1 LAISCKL
8 NGEARGTLGKF
19 VRVSSLLTSV
29 ARLSGAREAKMSTND
44 TVDFRASDQI
54 PLATLRLGHR
64 WDALTAEH
72 VVMLRPKP
80 HDFSLH
86 SSQHYLALLNAYR
99 KDGETCADEL
109 PRSTLR
115 DGRGKLIFIPAGC
128 RLQGWA
134 QPGTMPVAFTAAY
147 LAPAIFSQLEVVE
160 RQLYPMLHFEHPLL
174 AQMML
179 QLDRILAQP
188 EIYSRM
194 YAESFAVVLASE
206 ILVSQAVDPAQGIRT
221 MRPQARG
228 GLANRQRKA
237 VCDYIEAN
245 LHQDISLAELAAIA
259 RLSPFHFCRAFKE
272 AVGEPPHRYQM
283 RRRIEHAKT
292 LLAEPSLTIT
302 DVAAAVGYGSPSR
315 FSALFRQTTGHSPRD
330 YRRQMI

>member
-1 LAISCKL
+1 
-8 NGEARGTLGKF
+8 
-19 VRVSSLLTSV
+19 
-29 ARLSGAREAKMSTND
+29 MSTSD
-44 TVDFRASDQI
+44 TVDLIASDQT
-54 PLATLRLGHR
+54 PLDTLRLDHH

-134 QPGTMPVAFTAAY
+134 QPGTMPVAFTVAY
-147 LAPAIFSQLEVVE
+147 LDPAIYSQLQVTE
-160 RQLYPMLHFEHPLL
+160 RQLYPMLHFEHPFLT
-174 AQMML
+174 QMML
-179 QLDRILAQP
+179 QLDRVLAQP
-188 EIYSRM
+188 EMYSRM
-194 YAESFAVVLASE
+194 YAESIAVVLASE
-206 ILVSQAVDPAQGIRT
+206 ILASQAVYPSQR
-221 MRPQARG
+221 RPTEQRSPVRG
-228 GLANRQRKA
+228 GLASWQRKA
-237 VCDYIEAN
+237 VCDYIEEN
-245 LHQDISLAELAAIA
+245 LSQDISLAELAAIA

-292 LLAEPSLTIT
+292 LLAEPSLPVG
-302 DVAAAVGYGSPSR
+302 DVAIAVGYGSPSR

-330 YRRQMI
+330 FRRQMI